1 MLAPGASKTSAG
13 RIVATLTAGPTAAY
27 VNQGIGYDAA
37 GNVLLDSNAPS
48 SPAFPNQIGRS
59 AGGAMYGTLTVSGTD
74 VIVGGLRV
82 SATGQLVVIQGNP
95 VVVENGNPLGS
106 NGEWCIQ

>member
-1 MLAPGASKTSAG
+1 MLAPGATRLASG
-13 RIVATLTAGPTAAY
+13 RVVATLTAGPTAAY

-37 GNVLLDSNAPS
+37 GNVLLDSNAVAT
-48 SPAFPNQIGRS
+48 PAFPNQIARNS
-59 AGGAMYGTLTVSGTD
+59 TGAMFGTVTVAGTD